1 MAKYKYILQY
11 NSNFHNNNNNNGYDN
26 NNNNT
31 SIIWRAYIIW
41 YILYN

>member
-1 MAKYKYILQY
+1 MGKYKYILQY
-11 NSNFHNNNNNNGYDN
+11 NSNFHNNNNNGYDN

-31 SIIWRAYIIW
+31 SIIWRAYIVG

>member
-11 NSNFHNNNNNNGYDN
+11 NSNFHNNNNNGYDN

-31 SIIWRAYIIW
+31 SIIWRAYIVG

>member
-11 NSNFHNNNNNNGYDN
+11 NSNFHNNNNGYDN

-31 SIIWRAYIIW
+31 SIIWRAYIVG